1 MPARP
6 LEPATED
13 ALNSIAAEM
22 KIGRSDLIQIVPRE
36 WLETNAYLPV
46 RTIDEESE
54 TAARSWDATS
64 MQKTRRYICEATGL
78 RPISPIPDQAT
89 AVPDLLT
96 HCGAPYGFCAAELP
110 TRTSFACF
118 DCISLNSRIHQ
129 PREHAPRRLA
139 GQAQRPPPATKAA
152 GPPPPR

>member
-1 MPARP
+1 MLRNVAGVP
-6 LEPATED
+6 LEPAPED
-13 ALNSIAAEM
+13 ALNSIAEE
-22 KIGRSDLIQIVPRE
+22 IGRSDLIQIVPRE

-54 TAARSWDATS
+54 TAARRLGRDLYA
-64 MQKTRRYICEATGL
+64 EDPPLHL
-78 RPISPIPDQAT
+78 RSDGPPPHSPIPDQAT

-118 DCISLNSRIHQ
+118 DCISFNSRIHQ
-129 PREHAPRRLA
+129 TREHAPKA
-139 GQAQRPPPATKAA
+139 CRPAASHRNQSRWAT
-152 GPPPPR
+152 PLR